1 MNRFWLRWLIDESA
15 MLADRLRRRS
25 LQDQLHP
32 AEGYRG
38 LGRSGGRAASAR
50 GRMRSRGPIGG
61 GTACNVHPQL
71 GQNSKPA
78 LGPERYARSQW
89 PRAEHSWLMHCTVQP
104 GKYCMLLPPVAAA
117 DDLRI
122 AKRPKQLQKQQR
134 CRIVK
139 RETSGVKNKA
149 HKIWGTGCRRVDFL

>member
-1 MNRFWLRWLIDESA
+1 
-15 MLADRLRRRS
+15 
-25 LQDQLHP
+25 
-32 AEGYRG
+32 
-38 LGRSGGRAASAR
+38 
-50 GRMRSRGPIGG
+50 MRSRGPIGG
-61 GTACNVHPQL
+61 GTACNVYPQL

-104 GKYCMLLPPVAAA
+104 GKYCMLPPLVAAA
-117 DDLRI
+117 DDSGI
-122 AKRPKQLQKQQR
+122 DKRLKQIQKQQR